1 MMITHHRRLGATIMY
16 GTVWSLLPFGVVLA
30 VAVRT
35 RQVLV
40 GLLMGLLAGAFM
52 LRPSPLAAVESALR
66 LLLEQ
71 LAVPDNIR
79 LMVFLYGFGAFVG
92 LLRATGGVTGFA
104 RWMEHRANSVRSGFL
119 WTWLSCA
126 FTFMAPD
133 FRIMAV
139 APMMED
145 VFRRLKVPADRVALL
160 IEATATPLTAVIP
173 IGTVFVGYM
182 VSLIAAEN
190 RNHGLSV
197 PPLRLVMQSIPF
209 NFVAWVLLA
218 FAFYQSFVQ
227 RPVQS
232 RVRPEPVRSEQPNP
246 LRLACAEPSG
256 ELVPEQPAQ
265 NSAPDPIKLLVPLAA
280 LLFTTLLVSWWQGHY
295 ASRSFLG
302 ALTQADP
309 GHAMLV
315 ALFVTLV
322 GSTIW
327 FVLRGQ
333 RLGQIVEGVLA
344 GGNEMMSVNTLLVL
358 VWTVT
363 AASRG
368 LGFTEFIT
376 ALVLRLV
383 SPALTVPILFA
394 FSCVVAYVIGSTF
407 GAWGLLLP
415 IGYSLAAAGQLSLP
429 LIVGAVFAGGTFG
442 GFASPFS
449 DNTVTMATV
458 MKLPV
463 LDYART
469 KLTFGVIA
477 ALVSLLLYIGVGW
490 LTHRG

>member
-1 MMITHHRRLGATIMY
+1 MY
-16 GTVWSLLPFGVVLA
+16 GTVWSLVPFVVVLA
-30 VAVRT
+30 VALRT

-40 GLLMGLLAGAFM
+40 GLLIGLLAGAFM

-79 LMVFLYGFGAFVG
+79 LLVFLYGFGLFVG
-92 LLRATGGVTGFA
+92 LLRVTGGVAGFA
-104 RWMEHRANSVRSGFL
+104 GWMEHRAKSVRSGFL

-133 FRIMAV
+133 FRIMTV

-145 VFRRLKVPADRVALL
+145 VFRRLKVPAERVALL

-190 RNHGLSV
+190 RTHGLSV
-197 PPLRLVMQSIPF
+197 PPLQLVLQAIPF

-218 FAFYQSFVQ
+218 FAFYQSFMERPRQ
-227 RPVQS
+227 RTEAL
-232 RVRPEPVRSEQPNP
+232 EPVRNELPNQQ
-246 LRLACAEPSG
+246 RLACAEPSG
-256 ELVPEQPAQ
+256 ELVPEQSAAGDT
-265 NSAPDPIKLLVPLAA
+265 APDPIKLLVPLAA
-280 LLFTTLLVSWWQGHY
+280 LLFTTLFVSWWHGHY

-302 ALTQADP
+302 ALTHADP

-322 GSTIW
+322 GSTIY

-333 RLGQIVEGVLA
+333 RLVPIVEGVLA
-344 GGNEMMSVNTLLVL
+344 GGNEIMSVNTLLVL

-363 AASRG
+363 AASRA

-376 ALVLRLV
+376 ALVLRLIA
-383 SPALTVPILFA
+383 PAFTVPMLFA
-394 FSCVVAYVIGSTF
+394 FSCIVAYVIGSTF

-415 IGYSLAAAGQLSLP
+415 IGYSLAAAGHMSLP

-449 DNTVTMATV
+449 DNTVAMATV

-463 LDYART
+463 LGYART
-469 KLTFGVIA
+469 KLMFGLIA
-477 ALVSLLLYIGVGW
+477 ALVSLVLYIGVGW
-490 LTHRG
+490 LVHRG